1 MSEKHI
7 GEVVQVIGPVLDI
20 RFAHDEL
27 PALLNAIEIESNGA
41 KLTAEVAQQIGD
53 DVVRCIA
60 MNSTDWVDRTP
71 MYAGEIPGY
80 FSITHINTEK

>member
-41 KLTAEVAQQIGD
+41 KLTSFRARPICPLAPAIHTFN
-53 DVVRCIA
+53 ILFLLHKK
-60 MNSTDWVDRTP
+60 SVDS
-71 MYAGEIPGY
+71 E
-80 FSITHINTEK
+80 